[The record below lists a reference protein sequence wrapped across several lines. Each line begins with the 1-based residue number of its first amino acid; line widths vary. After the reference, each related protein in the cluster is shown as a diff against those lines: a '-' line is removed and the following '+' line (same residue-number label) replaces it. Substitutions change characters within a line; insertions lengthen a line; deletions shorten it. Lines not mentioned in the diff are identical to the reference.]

1 MVQPASPVRGDF
13 VRRARGVALASLV
26 LSSSSLLAASSK
38 NVEPPALTRE
48 HKHPSGA
55 FTFRTPETWTVETA
69 KDDPDAVVASGD
81 SLILR
86 FVHRD
91 GESGLD
97 SLHGACMVERLAPQ
111 MEVQPNVQYEYD
123 YVGGVVLKQKALDSA
138 FVVKYDKPIQG
149 QTTWRQRN
157 VTLVGGGHSVC
168 VVTNAPLSVWKKSGP
183 TRRLADAVMASLT
196 LH

>member
-1 MVQPASPVRGDF
+1 MVRPASPVRGDF
-13 VRRARGVALASLV
+13 VRRARGVALTSLV
-26 LSSSSLLAASSK
+26 LAASSVVAASK
-38 NVEPPALTRE
+38 AEPPPALTRE
-48 HKHPSGA
+48 HKHPNGA
-55 FTFRTPETWTVETA
+55 FAFRTPESWTVETA
-69 KDDPDAVVASGD
+69 KDDPDALVATGD
-81 SLILR
+81 RLIVR

-97 SLHGACMVERLAPQ
+97 SLHGACMIERLAPQ

-123 YVGGVVLKQKALDSA
+123 YVGGVVLKQRALDSA

-149 QTTWRQRN
+149 ETTWRQRN

-183 TRRLADAVMASLT
+183 TRRLADAVMGSLT
-196 LH
+196 LR